1 MLVRKKEKKKKM
13 EHRVFEM
20 DYAGRKLTVET
31 GKYAQ
36 QANGTCLLRCGDTAV
51 LVTATASK
59 SPREGIDFF
68 PLSVE
73 FEEKMYSVGKI
84 PGGFIKREGRPS
96 EKAILTSRLIDRPIR
111 PLFPKGYYNDVQ
123 VVCTVMSVDQDIIPG
138 PLGMIG
144 SSVALSISDIPF
156 MGPTGSVTVGIVDGE
171 LVLNPDLAQRE
182 KSVLDLTVSGTKD
195 AVMMVEAG
203 ANEVSEEQMLDAIL
217 LAHEEIKRVVA
228 FIESI
233 VSEVGKEKADVPL
246 IKVEE
251 EFESKIR
258 AYATEKVAYSIDT
271 NERKV
276 REQRTEEIAADVKA
290 HFAEEYPGQEGDIEK
305 VLYALRKELVRDR
318 IINKGI
324 RPDGRAFNEI
334 RPIWCET
341 GIFARTHGSAVFT
354 RGETQALT
362 LTTLG
367 SVSDAQRLDGLS
379 EQENKRYMHHYN
391 MPPYSTGEARMMRS
405 TSRREIGHGA
415 LAERALIPMLPS
427 EEEFPYAIRTV
438 SECIS
443 SNGSTSQASICAS
456 TLSLMDAGVPLKAPV
471 AGVAMGLIKDDETG
485 NIAILT
491 DIQGLEDFFGDMDF
505 KVAGTRKGITA
516 IQMDIKIKG
525 INKEILTRALAQAH
539 EGRMFILGKMEEV
552 MPAPRA
558 NLSKYAP
565 RIYQFTIDP
574 EKIREV
580 IGTGGKVINKIIA
593 DTGVKIDLEDDG
605 RVFILS
611 ADEAAA
617 DKARAAIDAIVKDVE
632 VGNVYLGKVVR
643 IMNFGAFVELAPG
656 KDGLVHISKLSN
668 EHVAK
673 VEDVVNIG
681 DEILVR
687 VVEIDRQGRINLT
700 RKGLLPGDKKENK
713 DTKPENAPQE

>member
-1 MLVRKKEKKKKM
+1 M

-20 DYAGRKLTVET
+20 NYAGRTLTVET

-36 QANGTCLLRCGDTAV
+36 QAGGACLMRCGDTAV

-59 SPREGIDFF
+59 APREGIDFF

-111 PLFPKGYYNDVQ
+111 PLFPKGYRNDVQ
-123 VVCTVMSVDQDIIPG
+123 VVCTVLSVDQDIIPG

-156 MGPTGSVTVGIVDGE
+156 MGPTGSVTVGMVDGE

-203 ANEVSEEQMLDAIL
+203 ANGISEEQMLDAIL
-217 LAHEEIKRVVA
+217 LAHEEIKKVVA
-228 FIESI
+228 FIENM
-233 VSEVGKEKADVPL
+233 VSEVGKEKADVKL
-246 IKVEE
+246 VKVEE
-251 EFESKIR
+251 EFEATVR
-258 AYATEKVAYSIDT
+258 AYAKEKVAYSIDT

-276 REQRTEEIAADVKA
+276 REERTEEITADVKA
-290 HFAEEYPGQEGDIEK
+290 HFAEGYPGREGDIEN

-324 RPDGRAFNEI
+324 RPDGRAFDEI

-341 GIFARTHGSAVFT
+341 GILARTHGSAVFT

-415 LAERALIPMLPS
+415 LAERALIPVLPS

-485 NIAILT
+485 NLAILT

-505 KVAGTRKGITA
+505 KVAGTRNGITA

-539 EGRMFILGKMEEV
+539 KGRMFILDKMEEV

-580 IGTGGKVINKIIA
+580 IGAGGKVINKIIA

-611 ADEAAA
+611 ADEEAA

-643 IMNFGAFVELAPG
+643 IMNFGAFVELSPG
-656 KDGLVHISKLSN
+656 KDGLVHISKLAN

-687 VVEIDRQGRINLT
+687 VTEIDRQGRINLT
-700 RKGLLPGDKKENK
+700 RKGLLPGDKKE
-713 DTKPENAPQE
+713 

>member
-1 MLVRKKEKKKKM
+1 M
-13 EHRVFEM
+13 EHKVFTTEV
-20 DYAGRKLTVET
+20 AGQTLTIET
-31 GKYAQ
+31 GKFAQ
-36 QANGTCLLRCGDTAV
+36 QANGTCLVRCGETAV

-59 SPREGIDFF
+59 SPRAGIDFF

-123 VVCTVMSVDQDIIPG
+123 VVCTVLSVEQDVPPG
-138 PLGMIG
+138 VYGMIG

-156 MGPTGSVTVGIVDGE
+156 AGPTASVVIGMVDGE
-171 LVLNPDLAQRE
+171 YVVNPDSAQRD

-203 ANEVSEEQMLDAIL
+203 ANEISEKEMLDAIL
-217 LAHEEIKRVVA
+217 LAHEEIKKMIA
-228 FIESI
+228 FIEGI
-233 VSEVGKEKADVPL
+233 VAEVGKPKMEVE
-246 IKVEE
+246 IYHVEE
-251 EFESKIR
+251 ELEAKVR
-258 AYATEKVAYSIDT
+258 EYTLEKVAYSIDT
-271 NERKV
+271 TERAV
-276 REQRTEEIAADVKA
+276 REARTEEITADVLA
-290 HFAEEYPGQEGDIEK
+290 HFAEEYPERETDIQN

-324 RPDGRAFNEI
+324 RPDGRAMTEI
-334 RPIWCET
+334 RPISCEV
-341 GIFARTHGSAVFT
+341 GLFARPHGSAMFT

-367 SVSDAQRLDGLS
+367 SISEAQRLDGIS
-379 EQENKRYMHHYN
+379 DIEGKRYMHHYN

-405 TSRREIGHGA
+405 TSRRETGHGA
-415 LAERALIPMLPS
+415 LAERALIPVLPS

-456 TLSLMDAGVPLKAPV
+456 SLSLMDAGVPLKAPV
-471 AGVAMGLIKDDETG
+471 AGVAMGLIKDDNTG

-505 KVAGTRKGITA
+505 KVAGTSKGITA

-525 INKEILTRALAQAH
+525 IDEQILTRALAQAH
-539 EGRMFILGKMEEV
+539 EGRMFILDKMNAV
-552 MPAPRA
+552 LPAARD

-580 IGTGGKVINKIIA
+580 IGSGGKVINKIIA

-668 EHVAK
+668 EHVK
-673 VEDVVNIG
+673 RVEDVVNIG

-687 VVEIDRQGRINLT
+687 VTEIDKQGRVNLT
-700 RKGLLPGDKKENK
+700 RKGLLPEDKKKGEAKKEETNP
-713 DTKPENAPQE
+713 DMDQE

>member
-1 MLVRKKEKKKKM
+1 M
-13 EHRVFEM
+13 EHKVFEM

-36 QANGTCLLRCGDTAV
+36 QANASCMMRCGDTAV
-51 LVTATASK
+51 LVTATMSK
-59 SPREGIDFF
+59 TQREGIDFF

-111 PLFPKGYYNDVQ
+111 PLFPKGFRNDVQ
-123 VVCTVMSVDQDIIPG
+123 VVCTVLSVEQDVPPAI
-138 PLGMIG
+138 LGMIG

-156 MGPTGSVTVGIVDGE
+156 LGPTATAIIGMVDGE
-171 LVLNPDLAQRE
+171 YVINPDTEQRE
-182 KSVLDLTVSGTKD
+182 KSVLELTVSGTRD

-203 ANEVSEEQMLDAIL
+203 ADIISEKQMLDAIL
-217 LAHEEIKRVVA
+217 LAHDEIKKVVA
-228 FIESI
+228 FIDTI
-233 VSEVGKEKADVPL
+233 VAEVGKEKIEPE
-246 IKVEE
+246 IKAVEE
-251 EFESKIR
+251 ELEEKVR

-271 NERKV
+271 NDRSV
-276 REQRTEEIAADVKA
+276 REQRTEEVKADVLA
-290 HFAEEYPGQEGDIEK
+290 HFATDYPESASDIDS
-305 VLYALRKELVRDR
+305 VLYSLRKELVRDR

-324 RPDGRAFNEI
+324 RPDGRAHNEV

-354 RGETQALT
+354 RGETQAMT
-362 LTTLG
+362 ITTLG
-367 SVSDAQRLDGLS
+367 SVSDAQRLDGISDLD
-379 EQENKRYMHHYN
+379 NKRYMHHYN
-391 MPPYSTGEARMMRS
+391 MPPYSTGEARMLRG

-415 LAERALIPMLPS
+415 LAERALMPVLPN
-427 EEEFPYAIRTV
+427 ETDFPYAIRTV

-443 SNGSTSQASICAS
+443 SNGSTSQASVCAS
-456 TLSLMDAGVPLKAPV
+456 SLSLMDAGVPLKAAV
-471 AGVAMGLIKDDETG
+471 AGAAMGLIKDEDTG
-485 NIAILT
+485 NLAILT

-505 KVAGTRKGITA
+505 KVAGTRDGITA

-525 INKEILTRALAQAH
+525 IDKEILERALAQAH
-539 EGRMFILGKMEEV
+539 EARMHILDKMDEAL
-552 MPAPRA
+552 PAARD

-565 RIYQFTIDP
+565 RIYQFMIDP

-580 IGTGGKVINKIIA
+580 IGSGGKVINKIIA

-611 ADEAAA
+611 ADEEAAE
-617 DKARAAIDAIVKDVE
+617 KAKAAIDAIVKDVE

-668 EHVAK
+668 DHVK
-673 VEDVVNIG
+673 RVEDVVNIG

-687 VVEIDRQGRINLT
+687 VVEIDRQGRVNLT
-700 RKGLLPGDKKENK
+700 RKGLLPGDKKGSDSNEEK
-713 DTKPENAPQE
+713 TEE

>member
-1 MLVRKKEKKKKM
+1 M

-20 DYAGRKLTVET
+20 EYAGRTLTVET

-36 QANGTCLLRCGDTAV
+36 QAGGACLMRCGDTAV

-111 PLFPKGYYNDVQ
+111 PLFPKGYRNDVQ
-123 VVCTVMSVDQDIIPG
+123 VVCTVLSVDQDIIPG
-138 PLGMIG
+138 PLGMVG

-156 MGPTGSVTVGIVDGE
+156 MGPTGSVTVGMVDGE

-203 ANEVSEEQMLDAIL
+203 ADGISEEQMLDAIL
-217 LAHEEIKRVVA
+217 LAHEEIKKVVA
-228 FIESI
+228 FIENM
-233 VSEVGKEKADVPL
+233 VSEVGKEKADVRL

-251 EFESKIR
+251 EFEATVR
-258 AYATEKVAYSIDT
+258 AYAKEKVAYSIDT

-276 REQRTEEIAADVKA
+276 REERTDEITADVKA
-290 HFAEEYPGQEGDIEK
+290 HFAEEYPGREGDIEN

-341 GIFARTHGSAVFT
+341 GILARTHGSAVFT

-415 LAERALIPMLPS
+415 LAERALIPVLPS

-485 NIAILT
+485 NLAILT

-505 KVAGTRKGITA
+505 KVAGTRNGITA

-539 EGRMFILGKMEEV
+539 DGRMFILDKMEEV

-565 RIYQFTIDP
+565 RIYQFMIDP

-580 IGTGGKVINKIIA
+580 IGAGGKVINKIIA

-617 DKARAAIDAIVKDVE
+617 DKARAAIDAIVKDIE

-643 IMNFGAFVELAPG
+643 IMNFGAFVELSPG
-656 KDGLVHISKLSN
+656 KDGLVHISKLAN

-700 RKGLLPGDKKENK
+700 RKGLLPGDKKEIR
-713 DTKPENAPQE
+713 DTKPENEE

>member
-1 MLVRKKEKKKKM
+1 M

-20 DYAGRKLTVET
+20 DYAGRTLTVET

-36 QANGTCLLRCGDTAV
+36 QAGGTCLMRCGDTAV
-51 LVTATASK
+51 LVTATAAK
-59 SPREGIDFF
+59 TPRDGIDFF

-156 MGPTGSVTVGIVDGE
+156 MGPTGSVTVGLVDGE
-171 LVLNPDLAQRE
+171 FVLNPDAAQRE
-182 KSVLDLTVSGTKD
+182 KSLLDLTVSGTKD

-203 ANEVSEEQMLDAIL
+203 SKEISEEQMLGAIL

-228 FIESI
+228 FIENI
-233 VSEVGKEKADVPL
+233 VSEVGKPKAEPKL
-246 IKVEE
+246 IKVDAELEE
-251 EFESKIR
+251 KVR
-258 AYATEKVAYSIDT
+258 AYALEKVAYSIDT

-276 REQRTEEIAADVKA
+276 REERTEVMTADVQA
-290 HFAEEYPGQEGDIEK
+290 HFAEEYPGKESDIES

-324 RPDGRAFNEI
+324 RPDGRAQDEI
-334 RPIWCET
+334 RPIWCEV
-341 GIFARTHGSAVFT
+341 GVFARTHGSAVFT

-379 EQENKRYMHHYN
+379 DLEFKRYMHHYN
-391 MPPYSTGEARMMRS
+391 MPPYSTGEARPMRS
-405 TSRREIGHGA
+405 TSRRETGHGA
-415 LAERALIPMLPS
+415 LAERALIPVLPS

-485 NIAILT
+485 NLAILT

-525 INKEILTRALAQAH
+525 INKEILTRALAQANK
-539 EGRMFILGKMEEV
+539 GRMFILDKMEAVLAE
-552 MPAPRA
+552 PRP

-580 IGTGGKVINKIIA
+580 IGAGGKVINKIIA

-643 IMNFGAFVELAPG
+643 IMNFGAFVELSPG
-656 KDGLVHISKLSN
+656 KDGLVHISKLAN
-668 EHVAK
+668 EHVNK

-687 VVEIDRQGRINLT
+687 VVEIDKQGRINLT
-700 RKGLLPGDKKENK
+700 RKGLLPGDSKKDN
-713 DTKPENAPQE
+713 

>member
-1 MLVRKKEKKKKM
+1 M
-13 EHRVFEM
+13 EHKVFTTEV
-20 DYAGRKLTVET
+20 AGKTLTIET
-31 GKYAQ
+31 GKFAQ
-36 QANGTCLLRCGDTAV
+36 QANGTCLVRCGETAV

-59 SPREGIDFF
+59 SPRAGIDFF

-123 VVCTVMSVDQDIIPG
+123 VVCTVLSVEQDVPPG
-138 PLGMIG
+138 VYGMIG

-156 MGPTGSVTVGIVDGE
+156 AGPTASVVIGMVDGE
-171 LVLNPDLAQRE
+171 YVVNPDSAQRD
-182 KSVLDLTVSGTKD
+182 KSVLDLTVSGTRD

-203 ANEVSEEQMLDAIL
+203 ANEISEKEMLDAIL
-217 LAHEEIKRVVA
+217 LAHEEIKKMIT
-228 FIESI
+228 FIEGI
-233 VSEVGKEKADVPL
+233 VAEVGKPKMEVE
-246 IKVEE
+246 IYHVEE
-251 EFESKIR
+251 ELEAKVR
-258 AYATEKVAYSIDT
+258 EYALEKVAYSIDT
-271 NERKV
+271 TERAV
-276 REQRTEEIAADVKA
+276 REARTEEIAADVLA
-290 HFAEEYPGQEGDIEK
+290 HFAEEYPERETDIQN

-324 RPDGRAFNEI
+324 RPDGRAMTEI
-334 RPIWCET
+334 RPISCEV
-341 GIFARTHGSAVFT
+341 GLFARPHGSAMFT

-367 SVSDAQRLDGLS
+367 SISEAQRLDGIS
-379 EQENKRYMHHYN
+379 DIEGKRYMHHYN

-405 TSRREIGHGA
+405 TSRRETGHGA
-415 LAERALIPMLPS
+415 LAERALIPVLPS

-456 TLSLMDAGVPLKAPV
+456 SLSLMDAGVPLKAPV
-471 AGVAMGLIKDDETG
+471 AGVAMGLIKDDNTG

-505 KVAGTRKGITA
+505 KVAGTSKGITA

-525 INKEILTRALAQAH
+525 IDEQILTRALGQAH
-539 EGRMFILGKMEEV
+539 EGRMFILDKMNAV
-552 MPAPRA
+552 LPAARD

-580 IGTGGKVINKIIA
+580 IGSGGKVINKIIA

-668 EHVAK
+668 EHVK
-673 VEDVVNIG
+673 RVEDVVNIG

-687 VVEIDRQGRINLT
+687 VTEIDKQGRVNLT
-700 RKGLLPGDKKENK
+700 RKGLLPEDKKKGEAKKEETNP
-713 DTKPENAPQE
+713 DMDQE

>member
-1 MLVRKKEKKKKM
+1 M
-13 EHRVFEM
+13 EHKVFEM
-20 DYAGRKLTVET
+20 DYAGRTLTVET

-36 QANGTCLLRCGDTAV
+36 QAGGTCLMRCGDTAV
-51 LVTATASK
+51 LVTATAAK
-59 SPREGIDFF
+59 APRDGIDFF

-156 MGPTGSVTVGIVDGE
+156 LGPTGSVTVGLVDGE
-171 LVLNPDLAQRE
+171 FVLNPDAAQRE
-182 KSVLDLTVSGTKD
+182 KSKLDLTVSGTKD

-203 ANEVSEEQMLDAIL
+203 ADEVSEEQMLDAIL

-228 FIESI
+228 FIENM
-233 VSEVGKEKADVPL
+233 VSEVGKPKAEPQLMLVEKEL
-246 IKVEE
+246 EEKV
-251 EFESKIR
+251 K
-258 AYATEKVAYSIDT
+258 AYALEKIAYSIDT
-271 NERKV
+271 TERKV
-276 REQRTEEIAADVKA
+276 REERTEEATADIQA
-290 HFAEEYPGQEGDIEK
+290 HFVEEYPGMEADIEK
-305 VLYALRKELVRDR
+305 VIYSLRKELVRDR

-324 RPDGRAFNEI
+324 RPDGRAQDEI
-334 RPIWCET
+334 RPIWCEV
-341 GIFARTHGSAVFT
+341 GVFARTHGSAVFT

-379 EQENKRYMHHYN
+379 DQEFKRYMHHYN
-391 MPPYSTGEARMMRS
+391 MPPYSTGEARPMRS
-405 TSRREIGHGA
+405 TSRRETGHGA
-415 LAERALIPMLPS
+415 LAERALIPVLPS

-471 AGVAMGLIKDDETG
+471 AGVAMGLIKDDSTG

-525 INKEILTRALAQAH
+525 INKEILTRALAQANK
-539 EGRMFILGKMEEV
+539 GRMFILDKMVAVLAE
-552 MPAPRA
+552 PRP

-580 IGTGGKVINKIIA
+580 IGSGGKVINKIIA

-643 IMNFGAFVELAPG
+643 IMNFGAFVELSPG
-656 KDGLVHISKLSN
+656 KDGLVHISKLAN
-668 EHVAK
+668 EHVNK

-687 VVEIDRQGRINLT
+687 VVEIDKQGRINLT
-700 RKGLLPGDKKENK
+700 RKGLLPGDKKDDAKKKEPE
-713 DTKPENAPQE
+713 DKPEE

>member
-1 MLVRKKEKKKKM
+1 M
-13 EHRVFEM
+13 EHRVFNM
-20 DYAGRKLTVET
+20 DVAGRTLTIET
-31 GKYAQ
+31 GKFAQ
-36 QANGTCLLRCGDTAV
+36 QANGTCLVRCGDTAV

-59 SPREGIDFF
+59 TARAGIDFF

-73 FEEKMYSVGKI
+73 FEEKMYAAGKI

-96 EKAILTSRLIDRPIR
+96 ERAILTSRLIDRPIR

-123 VVCTVMSVDQDIIPG
+123 VVSTVLSVEQDVP
-138 PLGMIG
+138 PAVYGMIG

-156 MGPTGSVTVGIVDGE
+156 AGPTASVVIGMVDGE
-171 LVLNPDLAQRE
+171 YVVNPDSAQRD
-182 KSVLDLTVSGTKD
+182 KSVLDLTISGTKD

-203 ANEVSEEQMLDAIL
+203 ANEISEKEMLDAIL
-217 LAHEEIKRVVA
+217 LAHEEIKKIVA
-228 FIESI
+228 FIEGI
-233 VSEVGKEKADVPL
+233 VAEVGKPKMEVEIYHVDETLEA
-246 IKVEE
+246 KVRE
-251 EFESKIR
+251 
-258 AYATEKVAYSIDT
+258 YALDKVAYSIDT
-271 NERKV
+271 NERSV
-276 REQRTEEIAADVKA
+276 REERTDAMTAEVLA
-290 HFAEEYPGQEGDIEK
+290 HFAEEYPDSATDIQN
-305 VLYALRKELVRDR
+305 VLYSLRKELVRDR

-324 RPDGRAFNEI
+324 RPDGRAMTEV
-334 RPIWCET
+334 RPISVEV
-341 GIFARTHGSAVFT
+341 GLFARTHGSAMFT

-367 SVSDAQRLDGLS
+367 SISEAQRLDGIS
-379 EQENKRYMHHYN
+379 DIEGKRYMHHYN
-391 MPPYSTGEARMMRS
+391 MPPYSTGEAKMMRS
-405 TSRREIGHGA
+405 TSRRETGHGA
-415 LAERALIPMLPS
+415 LAERALLPVLPS

-443 SNGSTSQASICAS
+443 SNGSTSQASVCAS
-456 TLSLMDAGVPLKAPV
+456 SLSLMDAGVPLKAPV
-471 AGVAMGLIKDDETG
+471 AGVAMGLIKDDNTG

-505 KVAGTRKGITA
+505 KVAGTSKGITA

-525 INKEILTRALAQAH
+525 IDEQILTRALAQAH
-539 EGRMFILGKMEEV
+539 EGRMHILGKMNEV
-552 MPAPRA
+552 LSSARD

-580 IGTGGKVINKIIA
+580 IGSGGKVINKIIA
-593 DTGVKIDLEDDG
+593 DTGVKIDIEDDG
-605 RVFILS
+605 RVFIVS

-617 DKARAAIDAIVKDVE
+617 DQARAAIDAIVKDIE

-687 VVEIDRQGRINLT
+687 VTEIDKQGRVNLT
-700 RKGLLPGDKKENK
+700 RKGLLPEDRKKGDKGEPKK
-713 DTKPENAPQE
+713 DAPTE